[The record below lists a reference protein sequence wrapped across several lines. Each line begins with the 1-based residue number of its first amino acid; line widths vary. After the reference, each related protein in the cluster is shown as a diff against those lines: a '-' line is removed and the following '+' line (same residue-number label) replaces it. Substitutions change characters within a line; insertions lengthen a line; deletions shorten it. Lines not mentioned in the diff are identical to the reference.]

1 MADARSDSRTNAE
14 NTTGASASRQ
24 RSTAYPRYTLA
35 QAEGFAKAIF
45 DLAPRGSDQDRVAQR
60 AGYSRTSGS
69 YKSLRATAHYFG
81 LVETTSKGDL
91 AVTDEW
97 IDVFH
102 SEDPNL
108 LKRARQEALYRP
120 PLYRQLL
127 EEYAGRHIPLADKLA
142 RELHIKEKYRILPD
156 AAGSAAKTFLE
167 SASYAGVIDDDG
179 RVKPLDPQG
188 APGNNPQ
195 HGKMPMQVLSRG
207 NTPSGQ
213 QTGQDPTGNYS
224 TTQGQSNPGSN
235 ESSDGSVQTVAIPA
249 GLDRFEVNL
258 RGGKKAFL
266 FVPPTITEKDKSKL
280 IGVINLLDVE
290 EDLMPVQ
297 QSLGAVQNSLQTAQP
312 PVDDD
317 LQDDW
322 EHGVQEQ

>member
-1 MADARSDSRTNAE
+1 MADARSDSRINGE
-14 NTTGASASRQ
+14 NTIGTSASRQ

-35 QAEGFAKAIF
+35 QAEEFAKAVF

-97 IDVFH
+97 IEVFH

-108 LKRARQEALYRP
+108 LKHARQEAIYRP

-156 AAGSAAKTFLE
+156 AANSAAKTFLD
-167 SASYAGVIDDDG
+167 SAAYAGVIDDNG
-179 RVKPLDPQG
+179 RVRALDSQG
-188 APGNNPQ
+188 LPANNPQ
-195 HGKMPMQVLSRG
+195 HGKQSMQNMHSWM

-213 QTGQDPTGNYS
+213 QTGQNLTGSQSN
-224 TTQGQSNPGSN
+224 TQGQSNSEPSG
-235 ESSDGSVQTVAIPA
+235 DGSVQMVGIPA

-266 FVPPTITEKDKSKL
+266 FIPPTITEKDKSKL
-280 IGVINLLDVE
+280 TAVINLLDVE
-290 EDLMPVQ
+290 EELMLMQ
-297 QSLGAVQNSLQTAQP
+297 QPPAMEQSRLQTAQP
-312 PVDDD
+312 PADDD

-322 EHGVQEQ
+322 GHGGQEQ